1 MTEDRNDVEKYLRGI
16 GAEYRWENDG
26 SLVFGY
32 KRPAMI
38 NFPLT
43 GESQSQF
50 ITLSEW
56 KIEQ

>member
-1 MTEDRNDVEKYLRGI
+1 MTEDRSDVEKYLKGI
-16 GAEYRWENDG
+16 SAEYKWEKDG

-43 GESQSQF
+43 GNGQSV
-50 ITLSEW
+50 LS
-56 KIEQ
+56 